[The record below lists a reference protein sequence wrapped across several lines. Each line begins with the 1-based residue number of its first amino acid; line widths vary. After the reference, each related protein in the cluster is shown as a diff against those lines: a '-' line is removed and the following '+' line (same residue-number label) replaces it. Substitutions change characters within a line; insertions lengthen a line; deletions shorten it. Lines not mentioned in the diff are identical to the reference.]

1 MIGKLTVGTL
11 LEISQSQPKKLFSCI
26 ELNRH
31 LREMSIF
38 LSMHGHIYVYTEVI
52 DVSHETPK
60 LTMLLGATF
69 RYKAELLL

>member
-31 LREMSIF
+31 LCEMVHFPVDAWS
-38 LSMHGHIYVYTEVI
+38 HIYTEVI

-60 LTMLLGATF
+60 LTMLGAAF